1 MNIVLDV
8 HLHTTASGHA
18 YSTVTENAA
27 HAASIG
33 LTHIGCADHGPAMPG
48 APHFYHFGNLRVLPD
63 VIHGVRVLKGCEV
76 NILDTQGTVDITDD
90 YMAMLDF
97 VIASM
102 HRGVIMPTNANDH
115 TRAIIAAMHNPFI
128 NILGHPGDSHF
139 DIDFEAVVDA
149 AARTHTIIEINNLSL
164 SPLAFRYNGDEPQQ
178 RLIRLCVESNVP
190 MLLSSDAHYHTR
202 VGDVADAKRLIME
215 TNVPESLILNTDPA
229 RFLAAVAQKR
239 AHFAPQAGARS

>member
-8 HLHTTASGHA
+8 HLHTLASGHA

-27 HAASIG
+27 FAASIG
-33 LTHIGCADHGPAMPG
+33 LTHIGCADHGPVMPG

-76 NILDTQGTVDITDD
+76 NILDTDGSVDITNE

-102 HRGVIMPTNANDH
+102 HRGVITPTHAADH
-115 TRAIIAAMHNPFI
+115 TRAIIAAMQNPYI
-128 NILGHPGDSHF
+128 NILGHPGDTFF

-149 AARTHTIIEINNLSL
+149 AARTNTIIEINNATL
-164 SPLAFRYNGDEPQQ
+164 SPLSFRYNGDEPQI
-178 RLIRLCVESNVP
+178 RLIHLCMEYNVP

-202 VGDVADAKRLIME
+202 VGDVADALRLIKE
-215 TNVPESLILNTDPA
+215 ANVPESLILNTDPA
-229 RFLAAVAQKR
+229 RFFAAVAQKR
-239 AHFAPQAGARS
+239 TKFEQAGSPS

>member
-1 MNIVLDV
+1 MKIFLDV
-8 HLHTTASGHA
+8 HLHTVASGHA
-18 YSTVTENAA
+18 YSTATENAA

-63 VIHGVRVLKGCEV
+63 FIHGVRVLKGCEV
-76 NILDTQGTVDITDD
+76 NILDTDGTVDITNE

-97 VIASM
+97 IIASM
-102 HRGVIMPTNANDH
+102 HRGVFIPTYAADH
-115 TRAIIAAMHNPFI
+115 TRAIITAMENPYI
-128 NILGHPGDSHF
+128 NVLGHPGDAHF

-149 AARTHTIIEINNLSL
+149 AARTGTAIEINNLSL

-178 RLIRLCVESNVP
+178 RLIRLCVANNVP

-202 VGDVADAKRLIME
+202 VGDVADALRLVTE
-215 TNVPESLILNTDPA
+215 ANVPESLILNTNPA
-229 RFLAAVAQKR
+229 RFLEFVAAKR
-239 AHFAPQAGARS
+239 ARIAPLSGA